1 MREVENQMRETLR
14 IKLGQ
19 RGINLDNMVLMEDFD
34 ILSYNFD
41 EDEDASSAG
50 SDSSGDDGL
59 PLHLER
65 FGKVNTLFLFQ
76 LLFIDSLVVS
86 SYSLMGG

>member
-1 MREVENQMRETLR
+1 MRETLR

-19 RGINLDNMVLMEDFD
+19 RGINLDNMLLMEDFD
-34 ILSYNFD
+34 ILSVNFD
-41 EDEDASSAG
+41 DDDLSSAG

-65 FGKVNTLFLFQ
+65 FGKVRK
-76 LLFIDSLVVS
+76 IC
-86 SYSLMGG
+86 

>member
-1 MREVENQMRETLR
+1 MRETLR

-41 EDEDASSAG
+41 EDEDASSVG

-65 FGKVNTLFLFQ
+65 FGKVILYFNSNFLLAQFW
-76 LLFIDSLVVS
+76 LVICPES
-86 SYSLMGG
+86 DHEKLDLN